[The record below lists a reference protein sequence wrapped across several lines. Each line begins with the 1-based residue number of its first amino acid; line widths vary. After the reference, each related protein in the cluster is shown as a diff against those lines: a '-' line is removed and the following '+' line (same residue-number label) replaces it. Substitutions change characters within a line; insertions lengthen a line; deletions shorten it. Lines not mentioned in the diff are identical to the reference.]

1 MGAETTDSARCVVD
15 QNGRQ
20 DMALQP
26 LERLVE
32 GIPDA
37 NSETIDWTHSSS
49 DIVDGVEVVFA
60 SLTAAEKEADDRS
73 EDLYDLVEK
82 IAEFAGEE
90 YVWPVKLTEVLVKA
104 ELYALGAGEAGAM
117 QNIKEKVS
125 ATGFAEGVAVGVMAG
140 TPDYIKSNLWKWG
153 PDEDYRDYGKLAQNY
168 YNAALALGFA
178 NGREV
183 QRKGY
188 DPAFFRDLAQL
199 SDSPLANQGDPDQQN
214 WNDRDWTDY
223 YIAMGG
229 AFLQRHVSEYVKTG

>member
-1 MGAETTDSARCVVD
+1 
-15 QNGRQ
+15 
-20 DMALQP
+20 MALEP

-32 GIPDA
+32 GISDA
-37 NSETIDWTHSSS
+37 SADAVDWTHSSA

-60 SLTAAEKEADDRS
+60 SLTAAEKKAQDRS
-73 EDLYDLVEK
+73 DDLFGLVEK
-82 IAEFAGEE
+82 IAELGGEE
-90 YVWPVKLTEVLVKA
+90 FVWPAKLTEVLVKA

-117 QNIKEKVS
+117 QNIKEKVA

-153 PDEDYRDYGKLAQNY
+153 PDASYLDYGKLAQNY

-199 SDSPLANQGDPDQQN
+199 ADSPLADQGDPNLQN
-214 WNDRDWTDY
+214 WSDRDWTNY
-223 YIAMGG
+223 YIAMGS
-229 AFLQRHVSEYVKTG
+229 AFLLRHVSEYVKTS

>member
-1 MGAETTDSARCVVD
+1 
-15 QNGRQ
+15 
-20 DMALQP
+20 MALEP

-32 GIPDA
+32 GISDA
-37 NSETIDWTHSSS
+37 SADAVDWTHSSA

-60 SLTAAEKEADDRS
+60 SLTAAEKKAQDRS
-73 EDLYDLVEK
+73 NDLFDLVEK
-82 IAEFAGEE
+82 IAELGGEE
-90 YVWPVKLTEVLVKA
+90 FVWPVKLTEVLVKA

-117 QNIKEKVS
+117 QNIKEKVA

-153 PDEDYRDYGKLAQNY
+153 PDADYRDYGKLAQNY

-188 DPAFFRDLAQL
+188 DPVFFRDLAQL
-199 SDSPLANQGDPDQQN
+199 ADAPLADQGDPKLQS
-214 WNDRDWTDY
+214 WSDRDWTNY

-229 AFLQRHVSEYVKTG
+229 AFLQRHVSEYAKTG